1 MGNLQLT
8 RGKFRYLPVKNR
20 QAFYPGVLLAAFE
33 EQLVTNADAKKGP
46 VIANPL
52 GETVDEV
59 KALQLCHAVSK
70 GSLSGEEN
78 KREVFKLLW

>member
-1 MGNLQLT
+1 MGNLQFA
-8 RGKFRYLPVKNR
+8 RGKFRYLSLKNR

-33 EQLVTNADAKKGP
+33 EQLVTNADAKKRP
-46 VIANPL
+46 VIADPL
-52 GETVDEV
+52 GQAVDEV

-78 KREVFKLLW
+78 KREVLKFLW